1 MRVLSS
7 RPYFIT
13 HATNI
18 PYTMIREKIS
28 SEVFEIERQELEE
41 KQEIQQQHAMNSRG
55 GSNTKVLVDETKLQ
69 EFIEKVVNEWGAAEG
84 ALITFVGDRLRLFK
98 AMAGAGNLTPEE
110 LAKKTGT
117 HPRMIKEW
125 LAGQAAGGF
134 VRYNRNNDTYTL
146 PEEHAYALT
155 DENSPAYIAG
165 FYQSIVSLF
174 KDSEKII
181 EAFRAGKGL
190 GWGDHHHYLFE
201 GTERFFKPNYTANL
215 ITNWIP
221 ALEEVEYRLKGE
233 GAKVADVGC
242 GHGVSTILMAKA
254 YPNTKFIGFGS
265 HKPSIEW
272 ARKQAEKEG
281 LRNIT
286 FEVAKSTDYPGD
298 EYDLVAFFDC
308 FHDMGNPAEVAR
320 HVLQTL
326 KKKDGTWML
335 VEPFANDN
343 LEDNLNPL
351 GRLFYSVSSIVCV
364 PASLNENG
372 PALGAQ
378 AGEERIA
385 EIVKSAGFSKFRRAT
400 QTPFNLV
407 FEAKL

>member
-1 MRVLSS
+1 M
-7 RPYFIT
+7 
-13 HATNI
+13 NG
-18 PYTMIREKIS
+18 
-28 SEVFEIERQELEE
+28 ER
-41 KQEIQQQHAMNSRG
+41 
-55 GSNTKVLVDETKLQ
+55 
-69 EFIEKVVNEWGAAEG
+69 AEG
-84 ALITFVGDRLRLFK
+84 ALITFVGDKLGLFK
-98 AMAGAGNLTPEE
+98 AMAGAGELTSEE

-117 HPRMIKEW
+117 HPRIIKEW

-134 VRYNRNNDTYTL
+134 VTYNHVNGTYTL
-146 PEEHAYALT
+146 PEEQAFALT
-155 DENSPAYIAG
+155 DDNSPAYIAG

-174 KDSEKII
+174 KDEEKII
-181 EAFRAGKGL
+181 EAFKTGKGL

-201 GTERFFKPNYTANL
+201 GTERFFKPNYVANL
-215 ITNWIP
+215 TTSWIP
-221 ALEEVEYRLKGE
+221 ALEDVEYRLKNE

-254 YPNTKFIGFGS
+254 YPNSKIIGFDY

-281 LRNIT
+281 LQNIT

-298 EYDLVAFFDC
+298 DYDLVTLFDC
-308 FHDMGNPAEVAR
+308 FHDMGDPAGAAR
-320 HVLQTL
+320 HALQTL
-326 KKKDGTWML
+326 KKKDGTMML
-335 VEPFANDN
+335 VEPFANDKV
-343 LEDNLNPL
+343 EDNLNPL

-385 EIVKSAGFSKFRRAT
+385 EAVKSAGFSRFRRAT

-407 FEAKL
+407 FEARL